1 MKMGKRIKTFGETE
15 TKKYKPQQHKNPML
29 IYDVDINKTS
39 SKFLPVKGFRFF
51 TGYKEGNKAR
61 P

>member
-1 MKMGKRIKTFGETE
+1 MGKRIKTFSETE
-15 TKKYKPQQHKNPML
+15 TKKYKLQQHKNPML

-39 SKFLPVKGFRFF
+39 SKFLLVKGFRFF
-51 TGYKEGNKAR
+51 TGYKEGNKTR

>member
-1 MKMGKRIKTFGETE
+1 MGKRIKTFSETE
-15 TKKYKPQQHKNPML
+15 TKKYKLQQHKNPML

-39 SKFLPVKGFRFF
+39 SKFLLVKGLRFF